1 MHIDHDALLSSL
13 IDQCLIV
20 TFLSG
25 LLSPHHVDSVL
36 LALSSFSLSAPSSHQ
51 TSQLVHLSTLPPFE
65 CAFEPSTPWVVCF
78 LTLPPFECTLEPS
91 TTLDSVLSSPISL
104 FSAP

>member
-20 TFLSG
+20 TFLSR

-36 LALSSFSLSAPSSHQ
+36 LTLSSISLSVPSSHQ
-51 TSQLVHLSTLPPFE
+51 TSQLVHLTTLPPFE
-65 CAFEPSTPWVVCF
+65 CAFEPSTPWVVRF

-91 TTLDSVLSSPISL
+91 TTLGSA
-104 FSAP
+104 FSNPASF